1 MSNCVG
7 SSGLGLPASAVA
19 QHGVKRGD
27 HLAHDGDKDD
37 LGLLAGSGET
47 VVECF
52 EGGVV
57 TAGAEGRHVEDVS
70 HRHAAAVYAAMSAKL
85 AAVEI
90 VWRETDEGGDLFTA
104 HATELR
110 QQGDEGE
117 SEHGADPRHRGQARV
132 TAREIGLGGDHLGQ
146 ALVEEADISLD
157 ARQAAF
163 GETPQHGVFELCGLV
178 LDCDVLVTELAPHGD
193 DLGDPRGGGVMAHD
207 VRGHGGDVRGDQ
219 ARIEPIILGEDA
231 AGAGELP
238 KPIRIDAAHREAGG
252 EQGAD
257 DAALVAAARL
267 EPDRRD
273 GRWRTS

>member
-1 MSNCVG
+1 MSNCVC

-57 TAGAEGRHVEDVS
+57 TAGAEGRHIEDIS

-90 VWRETDEGGDLFTA
+90 VGRETDEGGDLFTA

-132 TAREIGLGGDHLGQ
+132 TAREIGLGVSSG
-146 ALVEEADISLD
+146 
-157 ARQAAF
+157 
-163 GETPQHGVFELCGLV
+163 
-178 LDCDVLVTELAPHGD
+178 
-193 DLGDPRGGGVMAHD
+193 
-207 VRGHGGDVRGDQ
+207 
-219 ARIEPIILGEDA
+219 
-231 AGAGELP
+231 
-238 KPIRIDAAHREAGG
+238 
-252 EQGAD
+252 
-257 DAALVAAARL
+257 
-267 EPDRRD
+267 
-273 GRWRTS
+273 

>member
-1 MSNCVG
+1 MSNCVC

-19 QHGVKRGD
+19 QHGVQRGD

-57 TAGAEGRHVEDVS
+57 TAGTEGRHVEDVS

-90 VWRETDEGGDLFTA
+90 VGRETDESGDLFTA

-117 SEHGADPRHRGQARV
+117 SEHGADPWHRGQARV
-132 TAREIGLGGDHLGQ
+132 TPREIGLGGDRLG
-146 ALVEEADISLD
+146 EAS
-157 ARQAAF
+157 
-163 GETPQHGVFELCGLV
+163 
-178 LDCDVLVTELAPHGD
+178 
-193 DLGDPRGGGVMAHD
+193 RGGGYRSRSA
-207 VRGHGGDVRGDQ
+207 
-219 ARIEPIILGEDA
+219 PS
-231 AGAGELP
+231 GA
-238 KPIRIDAAHREAGG
+238 
-252 EQGAD
+252 
-257 DAALVAAARL
+257 
-267 EPDRRD
+267 
-273 GRWRTS
+273 WR